1 MGMPS
6 QQNESAPGGRDR
18 ARPTGGRNRGWGTE
32 EALWKQPEVLQSI
45 LDSMTDAVA
54 VADLDERLVMFNRA
68 AEQMFGLATD
78 TSADD
83 WSLHYGLYRADTVT
97 LYPADELPLRRA
109 IRGEEVKDVEMFVRR
124 HSETEGFWILING
137 GPLRDAQGGLRGGVV
152 VCRDISD
159 RYRAALA
166 LQRSADELA
175 CSNAQLRRLTE
186 DLEEVGLSRQKAYQ
200 ELERAY
206 HDLKRAEAQLIQAEK
221 LSALGQLIAGV
232 AHEINNPLAY
242 VANNVAILRRDARA
256 LHELVLIH
264 QQGMD
269 TLAAHHP
276 ELHAQIDELCD
287 RIDINYT
294 LDGLENLLCRSSD
307 GLQRIQQIVRDL
319 RDFAR
324 LDETDRFLVDLN
336 EGIRSTVNIIA
347 GHAKKQGVALV
358 VELGVL
364 PPLLCYP
371 GKINQVVMNLLA
383 NAIDAC
389 DPGGQVTLQTRETA
403 AADPPDETVVAAGPG
418 GIEIHVSDDGRG
430 IPPEIRDRIF
440 DAFFTTKPQGKGTGL
455 GLSISAG
462 IVHAHQGR
470 IDVESTPGQGTR
482 FSVFLPRGHRETPL
496 IPLPSRRSD
505 GFPLEE

>member
-6 QQNESAPGGRDR
+6 QQNESAPGGHDRARPRGGRDR
-18 ARPTGGRNRGWGTE
+18 ARGTA
-32 EALWKQPEVLQSI
+32 EALRKQTEVLQSI
-45 LDSMTDAVA
+45 LDSMTDPVA

-68 AEQMFGLATD
+68 AKEMFGLATN

-83 WSLHYGLYRADTVT
+83 WSRHYGLYRTDMVT
-97 LYPADELPLRRA
+97 LFPAEELPLRRA

-124 HSETEGFWILING
+124 HSDAEGFWILING

-159 RYRAALA
+159 RHRAALA

-175 CSNAQLRRLTE
+175 RSNAQLRRLTE

-242 VANNVAILRRDARA
+242 VANNVAILRRDAQA

-294 LDGLENLLCRSSD
+294 LDGLENLLCRSGE
-307 GLQRIQQIVRDL
+307 GLHRIQQIVRDL

-324 LDETDRFLVDLN
+324 LDETDRSLVDLN
-336 EGIRSTVNIIA
+336 EGIRSTVNIVT

-389 DPGGQVTLQTRETA
+389 DPGGQVTLQTC
-403 AADPPDETVVAAGPG
+403 ETVAPEHPDKGGVAPEPVGV
-418 GIEIHVSDDGRG
+418 EIHVIDNGCG
-430 IPPEIRDRIF
+430 ITPEVRARIF

-462 IVHAHQGR
+462 IVHAHHGR
-470 IDVESTPGQGTR
+470 IDVRSTPGQGTR
-482 FSVFLPRGHRETPL
+482 FTVFLPRCQPETPRTAAA
-496 IPLPSRRSD
+496 PSASERI
-505 GFPLEE
+505 PLEE